1 MSDQQMSSKIMR
13 NFTSVPVKNSPPLQS
28 MEETDLLLA
37 VRQGHSAAMTELVER
52 NIAAVSRVAK
62 AMLGNT
68 PEAED
73 VVQETFIRFWS
84 HLNSYRHEAKI
95 STFLTRITINLAIN
109 ESRRHQK
116 RQAVER
122 PLDGMTLNPQ
132 RFPQTVQNTPGDDA
146 EHLHTALQELEES
159 QRAVVALRLLQG
171 YSTKETAQILDI
183 PLGTVLS
190 RLSRALDKLKIILTK
205 YDNV

>member
-1 MSDQQMSSKIMR
+1 MSDQQMSSTIMR
-13 NFTSVPVKNSPPLQS
+13 NFTSVPAKNSPPLHA
-28 MEETDLLLA
+28 MEESDLLLA

-84 HLNSYRHEAKI
+84 HINSYRHEAKI
-95 STFLTRITINLAIN
+95 STFLTRIAINLAIN

-146 EHLHTALQELEES
+146 EHLHMALQELDDN
-159 QRAVVALRLLQG
+159 QRAVVVLRMLQG

-190 RLSRALDKLKIILTK
+190 RLSRALDKLKIILIK